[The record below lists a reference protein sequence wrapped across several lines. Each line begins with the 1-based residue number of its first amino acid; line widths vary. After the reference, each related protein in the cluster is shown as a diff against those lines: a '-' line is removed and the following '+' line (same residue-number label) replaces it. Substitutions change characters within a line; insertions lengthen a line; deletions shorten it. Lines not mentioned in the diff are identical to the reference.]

1 MYLSLPCIINYTL
14 KNPEKTPTCLF
25 LCRKQDQWTRQQIR
39 NNKDDPF
46 WRHAGYIIAQ
56 LDGLY
61 MGALEWAKLHK
72 QTVRLLHLFFSS
84 WGWDVSGQTWEKGI
98 CFLEIKTRNRILT
111 VKYSFCVVIL
121 QNLWLWLFRVDN
133 VTEYSGCVTTDSS
146 QGTWNSGHWCGG

>member
-14 KNPEKTPTCLF
+14 KKKKKPKKTPTCLF

-98 CFLEIKTRNRILT
+98 CFLKIKNKSRILSS
-111 VKYSFCVVIL
+111 KYSFCMPFCKI
-121 QNLWLWLFRVDN
+121 FSGSSVDT
-133 VTEYSGCVTTDSS
+133 VTEHSGHVTTDSS
-146 QGTWNSGHWCGG
+146 

>member
-1 MYLSLPCIINYTL
+1 MIYLKSLVRLDHLGHNVFVPFLHYQL
-14 KNPEKTPTCLF
+14 YSKKPKKTPTCLF

-84 WGWDVSGQTWEKGI
+84 WGWDVSG
-98 CFLEIKTRNRILT
+98 
-111 VKYSFCVVIL
+111 
-121 QNLWLWLFRVDN
+121 
-133 VTEYSGCVTTDSS
+133 
-146 QGTWNSGHWCGG
+146 